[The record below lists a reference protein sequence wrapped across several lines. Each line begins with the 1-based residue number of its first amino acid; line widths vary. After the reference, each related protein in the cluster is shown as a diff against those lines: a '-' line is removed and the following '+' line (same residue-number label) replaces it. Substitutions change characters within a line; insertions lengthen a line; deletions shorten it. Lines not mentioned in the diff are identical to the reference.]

1 MHSDDAKTFLV
12 GLPDVR
18 HDLPFSPGLMHKLF
32 AQTGENSLAS
42 LNQVAETI
50 SKDQGLTAKI
60 LAVAN
65 SAFYGLQARVSTVQR
80 AAAVLGLAEIRNIVV
95 AFGIRALS
103 RKFPL
108 PKSFNL
114 LDYWKHQFCVATVAK
129 ELARRAGSPDVAN
142 LFTAGLLHDLGKLIT
157 ALYRPEDW
165 QAMEDLAKVK
175 NLPAHK
181 AEDEYWGLDHGVIGS
196 LVLKSWDFPPDLY
209 EPVNWHHSPRLAGV
223 FSGDAAMLGMA
234 DAIARRIFD
243 GVDSDPDAE
252 EQIIKTC
259 QQFGLDPQEILA
271 QAGELLNDESI
282 DKVVHLLV

>member
-1 MHSDDAKTFLV
+1 MRQDDAKTFLAQ
-12 GLPDVR
+12 LPEIR
-18 HDLPFSPGLMHKLF
+18 HDLPFSPGLMHRLF
-32 AQTGENSLAS
+32 AQTGESSLAS
-42 LNQVAETI
+42 LDQVAETI

-108 PKSFNL
+108 PRDFDL
-114 LDYWKHQFCVATVAK
+114 LDYWKHQFCVATVAR
-129 ELARRAGSPDVAN
+129 ELARHAGSPDVAD

-165 QAMEDLAKVK
+165 KGIQALARERE
-175 NLPAHK
+175 LPAHK
-181 AEDEYWGLDHGVIGS
+181 AEDAYWGLDHGVIGS
-196 LVLKSWDFPPDLY
+196 LVLKSWDFPPELY
-209 EPVNWHHSPRLAGV
+209 EPVNWHHAPRLAGV

-234 DAIARRIFD
+234 DAIARRIFGEGD
-243 GVDSDPDAE
+243 GDPEAE
-252 EQIIKTC
+252 ECIVKTC
-259 QQFGLDPQEILA
+259 EQFGLDPQEILA
-271 QAGELLNDESI
+271 QAGELLDEDSI

>member
-1 MHSDDAKTFLV
+1 MHSNDATAFLSQ
-12 GLPDVR
+12 LPDVV

-32 AQTGENSLAS
+32 AQTGESSMAS
-42 LNQVAETI
+42 LEQVAETI

-114 LDYWKHQFCVATVAK
+114 LEYWKHQFCVATVAK
-129 ELARRAGSPDVAN
+129 ELARRSGTPDVAN

-157 ALYRPEDW
+157 ALYRPQDW
-165 QAMEDLAKVK
+165 EAMEDLAKVK
-175 NLPAHK
+175 KLPAYK

-196 LVLKSWDFPPDLY
+196 LVLKSWDFPPELC

-243 GVDSDPDAE
+243 GIGSDPEAE
-252 EQIIKTC
+252 EHIIKTC
-259 QQFGLDPQEILA
+259 ELFGLDSDEILV
-271 QAGELLNDESI
+271 QAGELLADDSI

>member
-1 MHSDDAKTFLV
+1 MHSEDAKTFLAS
-12 GLPDVR
+12 LPEVR

-103 RKFPL
+103 RKFSL

-129 ELARRAGSPDVAN
+129 ELALRAGNPDVAN

-157 ALYRPEDW
+157 ALYRPEHW
-165 QAMEDLAKVK
+165 LAMEDLAKVK

-196 LVLKSWDFPPDLY
+196 LVLKSWDFPPELY
-209 EPVNWHHSPRLAGV
+209 EPVNWHHAPRLAGV

-243 GVDSDPDAE
+243 GVGSDPEAE

-259 QQFGLDPQEILA
+259 AQFGLDPQEILA
-271 QAGELLNDESI
+271 QAGELLNAESI
-282 DKVVHLLV
+282 DNVVHLLV